1 MTHDSKFA
9 FNILISITIWN
20 LQKEE
25 WKYIVCVYMC
35 ARAGACCLPKCVYAW
50 ILQHE
55 TTSAGKKVPAQELE
69 YLCSS
74 SCSCCAVFS
83 HSVVS
88 DPTTIARHTPLSMR
102 FPSQEYW
109 SGLPFPTLGDLSDLG
124 IEPVFLVTP
133 ALAGRFFTSSAT
145 GEAPGRSLACDILS
159 LCWGPSLGSDRLV
172 WGSESSH
179 TALETVVLNLSWG
192 GQSFYELMKTL
203 WRMALHKSKLLV
215 LKAKRF

>member
-1 MTHDSKFA
+1 
-9 FNILISITIWN
+9 
-20 LQKEE
+20 
-25 WKYIVCVYMC
+25 MC

-109 SGLPFPTLGDLSDLG
+109 SGLPFPTPGDLADLG

-133 ALAGRFFTSSAT
+133 ALAGRFFTSNT
-145 GEAPGRSLACDILS
+145 IWEAHSYSCPVPISHLTLGRS
-159 LCWGPSLGSDRLV
+159 RL
-172 WGSESSH
+172 
-179 TALETVVLNLSWG
+179 T
-192 GQSFYELMKTL
+192 
-203 WRMALHKSKLLV
+203 
-215 LKAKRF
+215 